1 MIPTWRQSVGKQSES
16 VVLTDSSVLMGSQA
30 HNTHARKHTHTHIL
44 HRLHKYTNTHITHI
58 TQINKHRRDVTRLIE
73 SHHLF
78 IPDLVWCNILNVEL
92 FLAEV
97 QHCTITGSV
106 PGAAHNVET
115 EGGRGFI
122 FYFHEIYLWSPAAL
136 SSTTYT
142 RFQIVLSKKLWQ
154 ISNFTPDPER
164 NFWNCHLIPHQCY
177 IPPWPHNTPVLHSSV
192 SILRFRQGLYSALC
206 FPFS

>member
-1 MIPTWRQSVGKQSES
+1 MQEKCGKCGNGGNGGNGVTRTETGETE
-16 VVLTDSSVLMGSQA
+16 LGSLKVTFSRFA
-30 HNTHARKHTHTHIL
+30 TLLKLIHTRYTTIHIYTYYTYNT
-44 HRLHKYTNTHITHI
+44 N

-115 EGGRGFI
+115 EIGPEAEVL
-122 FYFHEIYLWSPAAL
+122 YFTFTRSISDFQQHYLAL
-136 SSTTYT
+136 RTQE
-142 RFQIVLSKKLWQ
+142 FKL
-154 ISNFTPDPER
+154 F
-164 NFWNCHLIPHQCY
+164 
-177 IPPWPHNTPVLHSSV
+177 
-192 SILRFRQGLYSALC
+192 
-206 FPFS
+206 